1 MHRVVVLGAMKKQ
14 VSCAIAALSLVSV
27 LAACG
32 ASSADELVAGQPD
45 DQNGPTTSM
54 LDQPQDDKPEDAH
67 DDEKPLGAGPFPIAT
82 LNITVSHPEFADLDY
97 VISCLG
103 DTATITPDV
112 GLSADDAC
120 RALVGADVQALL
132 TRGQPVDQI
141 CSQLFGGPDIAV
153 ISGEID
159 GQSVSVEIKRNDGCG
174 IAAWDLLGSALP
186 TSQGL

>member
-1 MHRVVVLGAMKKQ
+1 MKKH
-14 VSCAIAALSLVSV
+14 VSLAIAAISLASV

-32 ASSADELVAGQPD
+32 SLSDASVASQPD
-45 DQNGPTTSM
+45 VQNGPTTSM
-54 LDQPQDDKPEDAH
+54 PDDEFV
-67 DDEKPLGAGPFPIAT
+67 DDEKPLGAGPYPIAT
-82 LNITVSHPEFADLDY
+82 LNVKVSHPEFADVDY

-103 DTATITPDV
+103 DTATITPDI
-112 GLSADDAC
+112 GLSADHAC
-120 RALVGADVQALL
+120 LALAGADAQELL
-132 TRGQPVDQI
+132 TQGQPADQI
-141 CSQLFGGPDIAV
+141 CTQIFGGPDIAF